1 MTSTSKAWDHSV
13 DERIGHIAKGLH
25 NNPKFSRKEVPGL
38 QALLDD
44 YINDDIDVDY
54 VQFLRRLLQVFKD
67 SETDGAF
74 SNILRK
80 HTDDE
85 QKCIKRFLAG
95 DDPKKIGN
103 GFQMGPSLGCREEL
117 ARLHEADCV
126 IQVGARGIKKL
137 KEPIHKLAVKERA
150 LLQNTLTKMEDFI
163 EGNKNELQGAG
174 IVVYYKTEFQNWGLT
189 VKNVPALT
197 CVPKTSQEVQLI
209 VKYAKAHNMGVRCSG
224 FRHSWSPVFA
234 ENGYVLISLLG
245 LHEVTKLP
253 NITALPFPESAAND
267 LQTISMVSEKPLENG
282 NYLVRVGTACTN
294 ERLRRWCIDNKT
306 VTMPMNVIMVEITL
320 GGSNAPICHGAGRR
334 HQTLSDLVR
343 RIEYVD
349 CHGEP
354 QEVTKPEHLRAA
366 SGCFGLMGV
375 VTHITLEMSPM
386 TYARLKPE
394 KVSVALAVPPPAD
407 LDLSKLPATLADPWR
422 KLTEGEKRGYQE
434 IFEDRATNDFYSE
447 WFWFPYSDKVWVNCW
462 NDTTNS
468 AGVVNFPD
476 DAHIFLSFVQTF
488 TMNVLQNTTLLDK
501 LVDQVCFTEAAVT
514 LISRFAMLALP
525 DKEVTTYVPDAL
537 HFQRA
542 IQNVRVRDMEVEIPL
557 VAKGGKTFG
566 PDEPVEIDYAPVQ
579 RAWWDAILTAYT
591 KENQE
596 KCPMRMPLEMRIMG
610 GSNVVMAPQ
619 RGNTLGTCSIE
630 VLTLHAASDIWVPFA
645 QQVLDKWMALKDP
658 NTQKLLKT
666 RPHWAKEWKEF
677 SVNGRPWLEK
687 MKNEDYKAEIQE
699 FLGIMADIGKEAG
712 WTLKDLKTRFSNKL
726 FDDIFF
732 SSPPQKKSSVTN
744 VLQSRSVNK
753 LPQIRATTKEI
764 NLESGD
770 DLISL

>member
-13 DERIGHIAKGLH
+13 DERIGHIAKGLLES
-25 NNPKFSRKEVPGL
+25 PDFSNKEVPGL
-38 QALLDD
+38 KDLLDD
-44 YINDDIDVDY
+44 YINDDVDVDY
-54 VQFLRRLLQVFKD
+54 VQFLRRLLKVFKD
-67 SETDGAF
+67 SETDRAY
-74 SNILRK
+74 SHILLK
-80 HTDDE
+80 HTDDG
-85 QKCIKRFLAG
+85 KRGSRDSSRAMI
-95 DDPKKIGN
+95 PN
-103 GFQMGPSLGCREEL
+103 
-117 ARLHEADCV
+117 CV
-126 IQVGARGIKKL
+126 IQVGAQGIKKL
-137 KEPIHKLAVKERA
+137 KEPIHALAAKERA
-150 LLQNTLTKMEDFI
+150 LLHNTLAKMEDFV
-163 EGNKNELQGAG
+163 EGNKDELRGAG

-189 VKNVPALT
+189 VKNIPALT
-197 CVPKTSQEVQLI
+197 CVPKTSQEVQVI
-209 VKYAKAHNMGVRCSG
+209 VKYAKTHNMGVRCSG

-267 LQTISMVSEKPLENG
+267 LQTINMVSEKPNENG

-294 ERLRRWCIDNKT
+294 ERLRRWCIENKT
-306 VTMPMNVIMVEITL
+306 VTLPMNVIMVEITL

-349 CHGEP
+349 CNGEP

-386 TYARLKPE
+386 TYARLNPE

-407 LDLSKLPATLADPWR
+407 LDLSKVPATLADPWR

-462 NDTTNS
+462 NNTTDS

-476 DAHIFLSFVQTF
+476 DFHIFLSFLQTF
-488 TMNVLQNTTLLDK
+488 TMNVLQNTTLLNK
-501 LVDQVCFTEAAVT
+501 LVDHCFTEAAVT
-514 LISRFAMLALP
+514 LISRFAMWALP
-525 DKEVTTYVPDAL
+525 EKEVTTYLPDAL

-557 VAKGGKTFG
+557 VAKDGKKFKPG
-566 PDEPVEIDYAPVQ
+566 EPVKIDYAPIQ

-591 KENQE
+591 EENRA

-619 RGNTLGTCSIE
+619 RGNELGTCSIE
-630 VLTLHAASDIWVPFA
+630 VLTLQAASDIWVPFA

-658 NTQKLLKT
+658 NTQQLLKT
-666 RPHWAKEWKEF
+666 RPHWAKEWEGLT
-677 SVNGRPWLEK
+677 VNGRPWLEK
-687 MKNEDYKAEIQE
+687 MKNEDYKSEIQE
-699 FLGIMADIGKEAG
+699 FLGIMADIGEEAG
-712 WTLKDLKTRFSNKL
+712 WTLDDLKTRFSNNL
-726 FDDIFF
+726 FDHLLF
-732 SSPPQKKSSVTN
+732 SNLPRKKASVTN

-753 LPQIRATTKEI
+753 LPQVRATTKKH
-764 NLESGD
+764 NLESAEK
-770 DLISL
+770 LVSL